1 MPLLWQARLFKRRC
15 ADPYPVHR
23 APLATAR
30 KGQERPAVPG
40 IRKQGSEGMKYKI
53 WIHIEQH
60 EDGTDD
66 YEDVGIPEQVI
77 ELDTAEEGHAFVSAL
92 VCFGQT
98 YLATHSY

>member
-1 MPLLWQARLFKRRC
+1 MR
-15 ADPYPVHR
+15 
-23 APLATAR
+23 
-30 KGQERPAVPG
+30 
-40 IRKQGSEGMKYKI
+40 YKI

-60 EDGTDD
+60 EEGTDD
-66 YEDVGIPEQVI
+66 YEDVGIPEQVT